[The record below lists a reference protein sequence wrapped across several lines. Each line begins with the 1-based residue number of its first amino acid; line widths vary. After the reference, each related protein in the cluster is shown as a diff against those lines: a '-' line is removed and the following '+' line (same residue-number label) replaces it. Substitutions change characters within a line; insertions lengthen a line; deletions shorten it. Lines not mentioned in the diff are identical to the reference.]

1 MPARY
6 DYITIEPA
14 RGATYPAPGEPET
27 FAIYGYSV
35 YENSSV
41 LAGQEKRSCLGSGF
55 KTVQAAIDAA
65 SRAGYRN
72 VEVRESS
79 GYIPA
84 LPLPHTPPAWFDSAA
99 AGENWGED
107 DY

>member
-1 MPARY
+1 MPAGY

-14 RGATYPAPGEPET
+14 CGATYPAPGEPET

-55 KTVQAAIDAA
+55 KTVQDAIVGA
-65 SRAGYRN
+65 REAGYPN
-72 VEVRESS
+72 AEVSESS

-84 LPLPHTPPAWFDSAA
+84 TVPHTAPAWFDPLA
-99 AGENWGED
+99 AGERWDD